1 MLDSLLNFLSMLGE
15 KVVEVYQMFEF
26 DFWGIKIN
34 LWQLALWTLIAVFVI
49 DLIKKLVDL

>member
-1 MLDSLLNFLSMLGE
+1 MWDSFLDLLSTLGN

-34 LWQLALWTLIAVFVI
+34 LWQLALWTLIAIFVI
-49 DLIKKLVDL
+49 DMIKKLVDL